1 MFILLCALR
10 ICENILHLTQ
20 SEIKMTGRDN
30 CFVVFSSP
38 IRSLPRPLFSTFF
51 ITVVRNDRCWNSFHD
66 TLNKHQAAKVSIHP
80 LLHLKNRFLLLVQ
93 FSHNTAPT
101 YPSCY
106 AFNRSFNDWKLLSFR
121 IFCIS
126 IVFCSSASGKEN
138 ICY

>member
-1 MFILLCALR
+1 MCITHLWEYFTLNSKRNKNDWKRQLFCCLLLS
-10 ICENILHLTQ
+10 HSQLTT
-20 SEIKMTGRDN
+20 ST
-30 CFVVFSSP
+30 VFH
-38 IRSLPRPLFSTFF
+38 IF
-51 ITVVRNDRCWNSFHD
+51 ITVVRNDRCWNKFSWHFKQ
-66 TLNKHQAAKVSIHP
+66 TSSSKSLKVSIHP